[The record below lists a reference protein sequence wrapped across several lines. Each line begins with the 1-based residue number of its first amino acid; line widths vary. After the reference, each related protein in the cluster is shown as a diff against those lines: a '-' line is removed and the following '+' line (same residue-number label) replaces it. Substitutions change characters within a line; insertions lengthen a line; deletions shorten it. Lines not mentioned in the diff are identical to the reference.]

1 MVYNSSL
8 IIVLILCKII
18 LSLFLL
24 VSFCHCLSLTRNSIY
39 SIHSSYYSI
48 DLASCIGNILII
60 SWLIL
65 WPAFSNALVQIQ
77 QCSSLIDIATTAWS
91 LCVNLGFIVVLLIWL
106 TALNWMNDLWM
117 ESFLALTGTEQF
129 SLIYGIKW
137 LIVSECMLFF
147 ACFWSLINFR
157 VISTGFSLFF
167 SFPLFFT
174 YSFGIPFSNLLIL
187 LFSGVPIQAA
197 QIFLKIGFLINTI
210 EGLGQCLCCGWLFI
224 ILQLK
229 EFLYS
234 YFSLSDV
241 MIGSIFYF
249 TTGLHGFHVLFGS
262 FGFFL
267 TLWLILFV
275 IHGILS
281 SINASIYY
289 SGCIDLISL
298 FGLLFGLPMAI
309 DFLCSLFLSS
319 LFFLDHEPLL
329 TLSIQTETSELLEQA
344 FSYLFLYSFL
354 YLSFFIDST
363 IGFSYKHF
371 RIRIKHNHFLFDH
384 FLSSSSYYFDLG
396 STLWNWIAVL
406 GTYSIFAFSFSF
418 SSSLYSWQSCCY
430 VPFYLF
436 DINRFL
442 LSINNELRFK
452 ELPKFLEGV
461 NFYFQ
466 YWIYFFY
473 FPSFLIEF
481 SMSFFLVSYY
491 WHFVDWIWF
500 LVFLFFLLFNVPNMI
515 SLLEFNLKR

>member
-1 MVYNSSL
+1 ME
-8 IIVLILCKII
+8 
-18 LSLFLL
+18 
-24 VSFCHCLSLTRNSIY
+24 FCHCLSLTRNSIY

-267 TLWLILFV
+267 TLWLIIFSVNDYSLT
-275 IHGILS
+275 
-281 SINASIYY
+281 SINASLFFCNSIRFVSNSNTRAFFLSKYFVRL
-289 SGCIDLISL
+289 STAESMNLNVNFIRKTFADLFL
-298 FGLLFGLPMAI
+298 FPVLLKELSM
-309 DFLCSLFLSS
+309 SLFLV
-319 LFFLDHEPLL
+319 
-329 TLSIQTETSELLEQA
+329 
-344 FSYLFLYSFL
+344 SF
-354 YLSFFIDST
+354 
-363 IGFSYKHF
+363 
-371 RIRIKHNHFLFDH
+371 
-384 FLSSSSYYFDLG
+384 
-396 STLWNWIAVL
+396 
-406 GTYSIFAFSFSF
+406 
-418 SSSLYSWQSCCY
+418 
-430 VPFYLF
+430 
-436 DINRFL
+436 
-442 LSINNELRFK
+442 
-452 ELPKFLEGV
+452 
-461 NFYFQ
+461 
-466 YWIYFFY
+466 
-473 FPSFLIEF
+473 
-481 SMSFFLVSYY
+481 Y

-500 LVFLFFLLFNVPNMI
+500 LVFLFFILSFLYMESNQSLSLISKSILYSIFYFIFFFLL
-515 SLLEFNLKR
+515 L